1 VKAAVAVVRRKAV
14 SHITAMKRRSLETVS
29 SKVSVK
35 GQTVI
40 PREVRKRLGL
50 KPGDTL
56 HYRVT
61 DHGVL
66 LDKAPTPEVDDTF
79 ASFSEWASE
88 ADERAYR
95 DL

>member
-1 VKAAVAVVRRKAV
+1 
-14 SHITAMKRRSLETVS
+14 MKRRSLETVS

-66 LDKAPTPEVDDTF
+66 LDKAPTPEVDDPF
-79 ASFSEWASE
+79 ASCSEWASE
-88 ADERAYR
+88 ADERAYQ

>member
-1 VKAAVAVVRRKAV
+1 
-14 SHITAMKRRSLETVS
+14 
-29 SKVSVK
+29 
-35 GQTVI
+35 
-40 PREVRKRLGL
+40 LGL

-56 HYRVT
+56 RYRVT

-66 LDKAPTPEVDDTF
+66 LDKAPTPEADDPF

-88 ADERAYR
+88 VDEKAYQ